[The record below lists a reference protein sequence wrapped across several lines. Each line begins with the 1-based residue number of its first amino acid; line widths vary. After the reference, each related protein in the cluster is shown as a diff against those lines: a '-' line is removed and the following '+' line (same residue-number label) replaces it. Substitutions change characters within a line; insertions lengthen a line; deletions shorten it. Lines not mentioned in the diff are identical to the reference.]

1 MPLLTDLFFGK
12 CHVAHRSRRKG
23 TAIIKRILI
32 ANRGEIAV
40 RVARSAQ
47 ELGIETVAVYNH
59 ADADSMHR
67 FCCDFAVHLQGASL
81 AETYLHHTLLVEVA
95 KRSGCDAVHPGY
107 GFLSENGDFVQA
119 VEDAGLIFIGPSA
132 EVVRLLGDKLRAKQ
146 ALAAHGIPTVPGT
159 AQALQQVEEIDVP
172 PDAYPILL
180 KAALGG
186 GGKGIRAVNGA
197 DELPAAFAACQRA
210 AQNYFGDNT
219 LLWEKKLPRPRH
231 IEVQI
236 LADHHGNVV
245 HLYER
250 DCSLQRRYQKILE
263 EAPSCYLN
271 TAQRTKLGTLAV
283 QAARAVNYRGVGTV
297 EFICASP
304 DECYFMEVN
313 TRIQVEHPVSEMVT
327 GIDLIKEQIAVAA
340 GEKLTLA
347 QEDITLHGHAIEVR
361 INCEDA
367 QRNFLPCPGRITELA
382 WPAGAFVRVDSHIY
396 RGYRV
401 PAEFDSLLAKIICQG
416 RDRDEAIARACR
428 ALQELHIE
436 GVPTTAAYHRL
447 LLEQEE
453 FRQGNFDTTFLD
465 TMATRNFSH
474 DQHAA
479 LLAVLVNGGAA

>member
-1 MPLLTDLFFGK
+1 MVKRLSVNREGK
-12 CHVAHRSRRKG
+12 V
-23 TAIIKRILI
+23 IIKRILI

-40 RVARSAQ
+40 RIARSAQ
-47 ELGIETVAVYNH
+47 ELGIETVAVYNT
-59 ADADSMHR
+59 ADADSAHR
-67 FCCDFAVHLQGASL
+67 CCCDFAVHLQGETL
-81 AETYLHHTLLVEVA
+81 AETYLRQELLVKVA
-95 KRSGCDAVHPGY
+95 QRSGCDAVHPGY

-119 VEDAGLIFIGPSA
+119 VEDAGLTFIGPSA
-132 EVVRLLGDKLRAKQ
+132 EAVRLLGNKLRAKQ
-146 ALAAHGIPTVPGT
+146 TLAAHGIPTVPGT
-159 AQALQQVEEIDVP
+159 TQALQSVKDIDAP

-186 GGKGIRAVNGA
+186 GGKGIRAINSA
-197 DELPAAFAACQRA
+197 AELPEAFAACQRE
-210 AQNYFGDNT
+210 AQNYFGNSA
-219 LLWEKKLPRPRH
+219 LLWEKKLTRPRH

-236 LADHHGNVV
+236 LADQHGNVV

-250 DCSLQRRYQKILE
+250 DCSMQRRYQKLLE
-263 EAPSCYLN
+263 EAPSSYLN
-271 TAQRTKLGTLAV
+271 ATQREKLGTLAV
-283 QAARAVNYRGVGTV
+283 QAAQAVNYRGVGTV

-313 TRIQVEHPVSEMVT
+313 TRIQVEHPVTEMVT

-340 GEKLTLA
+340 GEKLKFTQA
-347 QEDITLHGHAIEVR
+347 DITLHGHAIEVR
-361 INCEDA
+361 INCEDP
-367 QRNFLPCPGRITELA
+367 QRNFVPCPGRITELS

-416 RDRDEAIARACR
+416 RDRDEAIARTCR

-436 GVPTTAAYHRL
+436 GVPTTAAFHRL

-453 FRQGNFDTTFLD
+453 FRRGDFDTTFLD
-465 TMATRNFSH
+465 QMATRAFTP

-479 LLAVLVNGGAA
+479 LLATLASRGTR

>member
-1 MPLLTDLFFGK
+1 M
-12 CHVAHRSRRKG
+12 
-23 TAIIKRILI
+23 
-32 ANRGEIAV
+32 

-47 ELGIETVAVYNH
+47 ELGIETVAVYH
-59 ADADSMHR
+59 TADADSAHR
-67 FCCDFAVHLQGASL
+67 LCCDFAVCLPGTTL
-81 AETYLHHTLLVEVA
+81 AETYLQHELLVKVA

-107 GFLSENGDFVQA
+107 GFLSENGDFVQT
-119 VEDAGLIFIGPSA
+119 VEDAGLTFIGPSVEA
-132 EVVRLLGDKLRAKQ
+132 ARLLGDKLRAKQ
-146 ALAAHGIPTVPGT
+146 TLAAHGLPIVPGT
-159 AQALQQVEEIDVP
+159 TQALQSVEEIDAP

-186 GGKGIRAVNGA
+186 GGKGIRAVNSA
-197 DELPAAFAACQRA
+197 AELPEAFAACQRE
-210 AQNYFGDNT
+210 AQNYFGSSA
-219 LLWEKKLPRPRH
+219 LLWEKKLTRPRH

-236 LADHHGNVV
+236 LADQHGNVV

-250 DCSLQRRYQKILE
+250 DCSLQRRYQKLLE
-263 EAPSCYLN
+263 EAPSSYLN
-271 TAQRTKLGTLAV
+271 AAQREKLGALAV

-313 TRIQVEHPVSEMVT
+313 TRIQVEHPVTEMVT

-340 GEKLTLA
+340 GEKLKFA
-347 QEDITLHGHAIEVR
+347 QADIALHGHAIEVR

-367 QRNFLPCPGRITELA
+367 QRNFVPCPGRITELS
-382 WPAGAFVRVDSHIY
+382 WPAGAFVRIDSHIY

-416 RDRDEAIARACR
+416 RDRTEAIARTCR

-436 GVPTTAAYHRL
+436 GVPTTAAFHRL

-453 FRQGNFDTTFLD
+453 FRRGDFDTTFLD
-465 TMATRNFSH
+465 QMATRDFTP

-479 LLAVLVNGGAA
+479 LLATLASRGQR

>member
-1 MPLLTDLFFGK
+1 MPHCLKTLK
-12 CHVAHRSRRKG
+12 RG
-23 TAIIKRILI
+23 TIIIERILI

-40 RVARSAQ
+40 RIARSAQ
-47 ELGIETVAVYNH
+47 ELGIETVAVYNTT
-59 ADADSMHR
+59 DADSAHR
-67 FCCDFAVHLQGASL
+67 FCCDFAVHLQGTTL
-81 AETYLHHTLLVEVA
+81 AETYLHHTLLVDVA
-95 KRSGCDAVHPGY
+95 KRSRCDAVHPGY

-119 VEDAGLIFIGPSA
+119 VEDAGLTFIGPRA
-132 EVVRLLGDKLRAKQ
+132 EAVRLLGDKLRAKQ
-146 ALAAHGIPTVPGT
+146 TLAAHNIPTVPGT
-159 AQALQQVEEIDVP
+159 SQALQRDAEIDVP
-172 PDAYPILL
+172 SDAYPILL
-180 KAALGG
+180 KAAHGG
-186 GGKGIRAVNGA
+186 GGKGIRAVNSA
-197 DELPAAFAACQRA
+197 DELPTAVAACRRA
-210 AQNYFGDNT
+210 AQNYFGNDT
-219 LLWEKKLPRPRH
+219 LLWEKKLTRPRH

-236 LADHHGNVV
+236 LADQHGNVV

-271 TAQRTKLGTLAV
+271 ATQRAKLGTLAV
-283 QAARAVNYRGVGTV
+283 QAARAVNYHGVGTV

-313 TRIQVEHPVSEMVT
+313 TRIQVEHPVTEMVT

-340 GEKLTLA
+340 GEKLTFA
-347 QEDITLHGHAIEVR
+347 QEDIALHGHAIEVR

-367 QRNFLPCPGRITELA
+367 SRNFIPCPGRITELS

-416 RDRDEAIARACR
+416 RDRNEAIARTRR

-436 GVPTTAAYHRL
+436 GVPTTTAFHRL

-453 FRQGNFDTTFLD
+453 FRTGNFDTTFLA
-465 TMATRNFSH
+465 TMTTRNFTS

-479 LLAVLVNGGAA
+479 LLAVLGCN